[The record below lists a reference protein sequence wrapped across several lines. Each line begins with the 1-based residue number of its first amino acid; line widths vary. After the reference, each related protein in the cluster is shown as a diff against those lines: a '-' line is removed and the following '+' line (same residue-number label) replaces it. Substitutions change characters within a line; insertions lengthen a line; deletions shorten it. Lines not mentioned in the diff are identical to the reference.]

1 MAKKK
6 KIKPTESGTGNMP
19 SLTKEQSQII
29 QALMK
34 ELIAQELNESWP
46 VPVPVNVTLWKQDER
61 LAASFSFAHATE
73 LNPNSYQ
80 FTVPMA
86 LEVAQD
92 AVARGQEAIWEWLRN
107 ASAWICTSAV
117 AQDLEM
123 PGLIFLQISDVIRY
137 YEADKD
143 EEFAVRIHEAAKN
156 LAMSTVMGA
165 SIAD

>member
-6 KIKPTESGTGNMP
+6 SKTTASGPENMP
-19 SLTKEQSQII
+19 ALTKEQSQII

-73 LNPNSYQ
+73 LNSSSYQ
-80 FTVPMA
+80 FAVPMT
-86 LEVAQD
+86 LKVAQD
-92 AVARGQEAIWEWLRN
+92 AVARGQEAIWEWLRD

-156 LAMSTVMGA
+156 LAMSTAMGA
-165 SIAD
+165 CISD